1 MTQFSN
7 PTARSLMTRSV
18 VTVLPGTP
26 VREIALILCER
37 GISAVPVVDATG
49 AVLGLVTEADLIR
62 RLAGL
67 EDTAPGWL
75 AAIFADPEKRA
86 ERYARTHGTVAEDIM
101 TQSVVSVGEDTP
113 ASAIAQLMEQKNIRR
128 VLVLSG
134 GQLAGIVS
142 RADLLRAL
150 TIPQEEA
157 PALVDEHIRQSVLEA
172 MRRESWANGYY
183 TTIEVRGGVVTF
195 DGFRQ
200 ADGTSRGM
208 HVLALSIPGVRGVVD
223 NTVPMPAAFMAGV

>member
-7 PTARSLMTRSV
+7 PTAHSLMTRSV
-18 VTVLPGTP
+18 VTVLPSTP
-26 VREIALILCER
+26 VRDIALTLCER
-37 GISAVPVVDATG
+37 SISAVPVVNATG

-67 EDTAPGWL
+67 EDAPMGWL
-75 AAIFADPEKRA
+75 AAIFADPAKRA
-86 ERYARTHGTVAEDIM
+86 ERYARTHGVVAEDIM
-101 TQSVVSVGEDTP
+101 TQEVVSVTPDTP

-128 VLVLSG
+128 VLVLQA

-157 PALVDEHIRQSVLEA
+157 PGLVDEHIRQAVLEA
-172 MRRESWANGYY
+172 MRRESWSNGYY
-183 TTIEVRGGVVTF
+183 TNIDVRGGVVTF
-195 DGFRQ
+195 EGFRQ
-200 ADGTSRGM
+200 DDGTSRGM

-223 NTVPMPAAFMAGV
+223 NTTPMPAAFMSGI